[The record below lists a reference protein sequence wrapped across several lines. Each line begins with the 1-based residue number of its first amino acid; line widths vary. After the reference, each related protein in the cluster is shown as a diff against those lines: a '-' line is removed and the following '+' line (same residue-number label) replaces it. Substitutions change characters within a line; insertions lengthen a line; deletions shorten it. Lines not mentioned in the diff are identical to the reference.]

1 MVQGCQVFFSGAIG
15 SGGSFTNATCCLDT
29 VCGLFVIRS
38 IGVKFDVEVEGM
50 VDVFLLDVLL
60 AILFF
65 PRGHFIVSERVHRE
79 KAERDWVVQRGR

>member
-50 VDVFLLDVLL
+50 VDVF
-60 AILFF
+60 
-65 PRGHFIVSERVHRE
+65 
-79 KAERDWVVQRGR
+79 